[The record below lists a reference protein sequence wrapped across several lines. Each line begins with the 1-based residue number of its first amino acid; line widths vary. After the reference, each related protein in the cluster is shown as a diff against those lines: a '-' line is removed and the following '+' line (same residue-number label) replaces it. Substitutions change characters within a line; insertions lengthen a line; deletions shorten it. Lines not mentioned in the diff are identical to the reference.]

1 MRFPVI
7 FALLISAVFCQ
18 AQEKTS
24 VKTFYIKGDESPTAF
39 YGKRVDNIDSANY
52 IRTVALNKN
61 NENLYDVNEYY
72 LNKNIKRIGNSL
84 TNDFAP
90 KFNGNVISYYKNGN
104 KAAEE
109 LYVKGSLNGVSTYY
123 YANKQLKKRTNIILE
138 KGKYNETVLELN
150 DSLGKAFLDE
160 NGTGNFKL
168 IADNGD
174 LVEGFYLNGKKDKDW
189 KTINVTRNETYF
201 DEYDADQY
209 IKGKTIDAAGK
220 VLTYDKLET
229 MPTFKGGIQA
239 FGKFL
244 SQNLRYPPEARD
256 NNIQGKVFLQFVI
269 EKDGSLTEA
278 KVIRSVGGG
287 CDEEALRVINLSPK
301 WSPGVQRG
309 RAVRVSYTVP
319 IFFQLQNNKST
330 TPPSTRKPFG
340 TR

>member
-1 MRFPVI
+1 MRISII
-7 FALLISAVFCQ
+7 FALLISAAFCH
-18 AQEKTS
+18 AQETTS
-24 VKTFYIKGDESPTAF
+24 VKTFYIKGDESPTAL
-39 YGKRVDNIDSANY
+39 YGTRVDNIDSADY
-52 IRTVALNKN
+52 IRTVALERN

-104 KAAEE
+104 KAAEQ
-109 LYVKGSLNGVSTYY
+109 LYVKGALEGISTYY
-123 YANKQLKKRTNIILE
+123 YANKQLKERTNISHE
-138 KGKYNETVLELN
+138 KGKYSETVLELN

-174 LVEGFYLNGKKDKDW
+174 LVEGFYFNGKKDKDW
-189 KTINVTRNETYF
+189 KTVNPKRNETYF
-201 DEYDADQY
+201 DEYDAGKY
-209 IKGKTIDAAGK
+209 IKGKTVDAKGK
-220 VLTYDKLET
+220 VVAYDELGN
-229 MPTFKGGIQA
+229 MPTFKGGIEA

-244 SQNLRYPPEARD
+244 SQHLRYPPKARD
-256 NNIQGKVFLQFVI
+256 NNIQGKVYLQFVI

-278 KVIRSVGGG
+278 KVTKGVGGG

-309 RAVRVSYTVP
+309 KAVRVSYTVP
-319 IFFQLQNNKST
+319 IFFQLQNNKSA
-330 TPPSTRKPFG
+330 PSPSARKPFG
-340 TR
+340 TQ